1 MPREKRS
8 SERGSRRP
16 RRRVSDTKLRRMIEE
31 ATVDAYGDPEQ
42 TVGFFT
48 MMEDNLAV
56 PFRTELLG
64 VEVTVERLALTD
76 EDGIVAVCAR
86 GRSRQRIPILD
97 LPLPTPAPHG
107 AEWIEAYRLWRRGG

>member
-1 MPREKRS
+1 
-8 SERGSRRP
+8 
-16 RRRVSDTKLRRMIEE
+16 MIEE